1 MPISSQAVVYHGR
14 GDMAKKVLRKLSA
27 GKVTTFKLRN
37 RRGYA
42 AICMN
47 NLTEGNTENIA
58 LARMAK
64 AVKRMGYL
72 LS

>member
-1 MPISSQAVVYHGR
+1 MS
-14 GDMAKKVLRKLSA
+14 KKSLKKLS
-27 GKVTTFKLRN
+27 KNRVTTFKIRN

-42 AICMN
+42 AIFMN
-47 NLTEGNTENIA
+47 NLTEGNTVGIA

>member
-1 MPISSQAVVYHGR
+1 
-14 GDMAKKVLRKLSA
+14 MAKKILKKLSA
-27 GKVTTFKLRN
+27 SKVTTFKIRN
-37 RRGYA
+37 RSGYA
-42 AICMN
+42 AICMG
-47 NLTEGNTENIA
+47 NLTEGTTVSIA

>member
-1 MPISSQAVVYHGR
+1 
-14 GDMAKKVLRKLSA
+14 MAKKVLRKLSTS
-27 GKVTTFKLRN
+27 KVQTFKIRN

-42 AICMN
+42 ALCMG
-47 NLTEGNTENIA
+47 NLTEGRTIGEA

-64 AVKRMGYL
+64 AVKRRGYL

>member
-1 MPISSQAVVYHGR
+1 
-14 GDMAKKVLRKLSA
+14 MAKKLLKKLNAS
-27 GKVTTFKLRN
+27 KITTFKIRN

-42 AICMN
+42 AIFMN
-47 NLTEGNTENIA
+47 NLTEGNTVEIA

-72 LS
+72 LG

>member
-1 MPISSQAVVYHGR
+1 
-14 GDMAKKVLRKLSA
+14 MAQKTLKKLSTS
-27 GKVTTFKLRN
+27 KVTTFKIRN

-47 NLTEGNTENIA
+47 NLTEGNTAGIA
-58 LARMAK
+58 LERMAK

-72 LS
+72 LG

>member
-1 MPISSQAVVYHGR
+1 
-14 GDMAKKVLRKLSA
+14 MAKKVLRKLSA
-27 GKVTTFKLRN
+27 RTVTTFKLRN

-47 NLTEGNTENIA
+47 NLTEGNTVGIA

-72 LS
+72 LE

>member
-1 MPISSQAVVYHGR
+1 
-14 GDMAKKVLRKLSA
+14 MAQKVLKKLSCSR
-27 GKVTTFKLRN
+27 VQTFKIRN

-42 AICMN
+42 AIFMN
-47 NLTEGNTENIA
+47 NLTEGNTVGIA

-72 LS
+72 LT

>member
-1 MPISSQAVVYHGR
+1 MS
-14 GDMAKKVLRKLSA
+14 KKILKKLSTN
-27 GKVTTFKLRN
+27 KIKIFKIRN

-42 AICMN
+42 AIFMN
-47 NLTEGNTENIA
+47 NLTEGNTSGIA

>member
-1 MPISSQAVVYHGR
+1 
-14 GDMAKKVLRKLSA
+14 MAPKILKKLSA
-27 GKVTTFKLRN
+27 RWVTTFKIRN

-42 AICMN
+42 AIFMN
-47 NLTEGNTENIA
+47 NLTEGNTVGIA

-72 LS
+72 LQ

>member
-1 MPISSQAVVYHGR
+1 
-14 GDMAKKVLRKLSA
+14 MAQKVLKKLNTS
-27 GKVTTFKLRN
+27 KVATFKIRN

-42 AICMN
+42 AVFMN
-47 NLTEGNTENIA
+47 NLTEGNTVGIA

>member
-1 MPISSQAVVYHGR
+1 
-14 GDMAKKVLRKLSA
+14 MAKKVLRKLSRS
-27 GKVTTFKLRN
+27 KVAVFKIRN

-42 AICMN
+42 AICMG
-47 NLTEGNTENIA
+47 NLTEGRTIPQA

-72 LS
+72 LG